1 MINIVV
7 VFEVRTFRVMIRITG
22 IEHDSPV
29 FHITR
34 RLIEVEIQP

>member
-29 FHITR
+29 FHIVVPVWGQRET
-34 RLIEVEIQP
+34 